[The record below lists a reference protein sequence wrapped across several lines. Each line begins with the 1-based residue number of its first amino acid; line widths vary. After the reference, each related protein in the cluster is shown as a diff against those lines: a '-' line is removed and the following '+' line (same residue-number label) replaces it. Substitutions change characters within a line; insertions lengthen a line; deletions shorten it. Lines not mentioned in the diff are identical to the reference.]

1 MKIIAILFETA
12 SDLVRWLT
20 GNTTRM
26 VFVLGVVVVLP
37 LSLIFGSMIFSGNES
52 SQGAAWREYY
62 QAREEVISG
71 RQDVDWLEAL
81 ILFGPQSDF
90 HGNHLRS
97 SSTPRLWALQFAGDM
112 ELADGSRL
120 VYTDR
125 EEAAERLEHAI
136 EFYDR
141 IRKEGGEGMI
151 AERALLGKAHAHEIL
166 LVCTPDLSEFK
177 NNYDMAIFCLD
188 SVTEMATNSA
198 IKATAR
204 HRKQVL
210 LEFGK
215 DNWSEGNLSPGDF
228 YSWLGQFT
236 PPDDPINP
244 FPINPS
250 PFDPPPAP
258 FVPFPDEGELLPP
271 PVLGAERD
279 FLIEPVES
287 PDSDEAPAGDEG
299 DEGTPP
305 STPPAG
311 DEGDEG
317 TPPSTPPAGEPD
329 DDPQGG

>member
-1 MKIIAILFETA
+1 MKIIAFLFESA

-90 HGNHLRS
+90 TGNHLRS
-97 SSTPRLWALQFAGDM
+97 SRAPRLWALQFAGDM

-125 EEAAERLEHAI
+125 EEAAERLDHAI

-151 AERALLGKAHAHEIL
+151 AERALLGQAHAHEIL
-166 LVCTPDLSEFK
+166 LVCTTDLSEFK
-177 NNYDMAIFCLD
+177 NHYDMAILCLD
-188 SVTEMATNSA
+188 SLNDIATNSA

-210 LEFGK
+210 VEFGK
-215 DNWSEGNLSPGDF
+215 DNWSEGDLSPGDF
-228 YSWLGQFT
+228 YSWLGQFM

-244 FPINPS
+244 FPSNPS

-271 PVLGAERD
+271 PVLGAETD
-279 FLIEPVES
+279 FLIDPVLS
-287 PDSDEAPAGDEG
+287 PGSDETPAGDEG
-299 DEGTPP
+299 DESDE
-305 STPPAG
+305 STPP
-311 DEGDEG
+311 
-317 TPPSTPPAGEPD
+317 TGESD
-329 DDPQGG
+329 DDPQEG

>member
-1 MKIIAILFETA
+1 MKIIAILFEAA

-26 VFVLGVVVVLP
+26 VFILGVVVVLP

-90 HGNHLRS
+90 GGNHLRS
-97 SSTPRLWALQFAGDM
+97 SSEPRLWALQFAGDM
-112 ELADGSRL
+112 ELADGSRM

-125 EEAAERLEHAI
+125 EEAAERLDHAI

-166 LVCTPDLSEFK
+166 LVCTTDRSEFK
-177 NNYDMAIFCLD
+177 KNYDTAIFCLD
-188 SVTEMATNSA
+188 SLIEIATNSA
-198 IKATAR
+198 IKDTAR
-204 HRKQVL
+204 RRKQVL
-210 LEFGK
+210 VKFAK
-215 DNWSEGNLSPGDF
+215 DNWSEGDHSPGDF
-228 YSWLGQFT
+228 YSWLGQAI
-236 PPDDPINP
+236 PPEDPIDL
-244 FPINPS
+244 FPSNPS
-250 PFDPPPAP
+250 PFVPPPAP

-271 PVLGAERD
+271 PVLGAETN

-287 PDSDEAPAGDEG
+287 PGSEESPIGEEG
-299 DEGTPP
+299 DE
-305 STPPAG
+305 
-311 DEGDEG
+311 
-317 TPPSTPPAGEPD
+317 STPPAGEPD
-329 DDPQGG
+329 DDPQEG